1 MLLFKKYFEMEEI
14 MNSELAL
21 KTRESDRKAKRAAAT
36 KLASTTHPDKYSGK
50 TPIKVKKLGHQT
62 FQVSD
67 VERSVRFWT
76 QVMGFEEVE
85 RNEGGI
91 VFLRFGPD
99 HHSIAIAQGA
109 AKRRATSEEGLN
121 TGHLAFEVE
130 NTDALLA
137 TRDFLKENDIPIVFE
152 GRKGPGCNISLH
164 LMDPDGYEFELYCNL
179 DQIEETG
186 RRRPAEQFERVQS
199 LEEAIESPV
208 PKTW

>member
-1 MLLFKKYFEMEEI
+1 MEET
-14 MNSELAL
+14 MENAATL
-21 KTRESDRKAKRAAAT
+21 KDRGSDRDKKREAAT
-36 KLASTTHPDKYSGK
+36 WLASSAHPDKYIGK
-50 TPIKVKKLGHQT
+50 SPVKVKKLGHLT

-67 VERSVRFWT
+67 VERTVRFWT

-85 RNEGGI
+85 RNEKGI

-99 HHSIAIAQGA
+99 HHSIGIAQGA

-130 NTDALLA
+130 NTDVLFA
-137 TRDFLKENDIPIVFE
+137 TRDYLKENNIPIVFE

-179 DQIEETG
+179 DQIDDSG
-186 RRRPAEQFERVQS
+186 LPRPAEQFARVQS
-199 LEEAIESPV
+199 LEEAVENPV
-208 PKTW
+208 PKSW